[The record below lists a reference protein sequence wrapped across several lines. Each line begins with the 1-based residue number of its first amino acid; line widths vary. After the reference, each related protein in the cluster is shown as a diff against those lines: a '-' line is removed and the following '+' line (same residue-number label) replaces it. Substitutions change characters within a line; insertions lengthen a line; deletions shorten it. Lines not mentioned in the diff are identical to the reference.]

1 MIGAAFDRAR
11 LRRARPVPTEALGT
25 GRALGLDGGGYEL
38 RAWLGGPTD
47 ASLTVVVVPDP
58 PNVLEHHVAQLDG
71 LSEGARVLGLELP
84 GFGRSGVPHAFDFA
98 IESYAESLST
108 ALDQH
113 TDGPLLLVFSCLA
126 GLIALEIAARNER
139 VAGLLLVQ
147 TPSLEDA
154 RGWAGRVDP
163 GGLLRKPLLG
173 QMIVRAGRRRLA
185 KTWYDAAL
193 PRGTARDPYL
203 SEALA
208 AYDAGGDYCLA
219 SAVQSLGAA
228 KAVPSLAL
236 PTTVLWGGSDRTH
249 RPSDP
254 HRLEPSIDGLRV
266 RTVDGAGHFPDL
278 EAPEVFDDELRKLR
292 ARIG

>member
-11 LRRARPVPTEALGT
+11 LRRARPVPTEALGR

-38 RAWLGGPTD
+38 RAWLGGAAD

-71 LSEGARVLGLELP
+71 LAASARVLGLELP
-84 GFGRSGVPHAFDFA
+84 GFGRSGVPADFDFT
-98 IESYAESLST
+98 IESYARTMSG

-126 GLIALEIAARNER
+126 GLIATEIASRNER
-139 VAGLLLVQ
+139 VVGLLLVQ

-154 RGWAGRVDP
+154 RGWAERVDP
-163 GGLLRKPLLG
+163 GGLLAKPLLG
-173 QMIVRAGRRRLA
+173 QVIVRAARRRLA

-193 PRGTARDPYL
+193 PRGTAREPYL
-203 SEALA
+203 QSALE
-208 AYDAGGDYCLA
+208 AYDAGADYCLA
-219 SAVQSLGAA
+219 SAVQSLGSAA
-228 KAVPSLAL
+228 RVPTVGV
-236 PTTVLWGGSDRTH
+236 PTTVLWGDSDRTH

-254 HRLEPSIDGLRV
+254 TRLRPSIPGLRV
-266 RTVDGAGHFPDL
+266 RTVEGAGHFPDL
-278 EAPEVFDDELRKLR
+278 EAPEAFEAEARELR
-292 ARIG
+292 ARVA